1 MNSST
6 NIWSYGASPFQPVFQ
21 GGRLTSNL
29 RYAESRQRQSLLIYS
44 QTIQRAFGGVSNAL
58 VDVEKYREAG
68 VRQEQYVRD
77 LDATVRLANLRYN
90 GGITTFLEVL
100 DAQRSRIAQQ
110 LVLAQLRGL
119 EFQSVVQLYRAL
131 GGGWQQ

>member
-1 MNSST
+1 M
-6 NIWSYGASPFQPVFQ
+6 
-21 GGRLTSNL
+21 
-29 RYAESRQRQSLLIYS
+29 
-44 QTIQRAFGGVSNAL
+44 
-58 VDVEKYREAG
+58 EKYREAR

-100 DAQRSRIAQQ
+100 DAQRSRIARQ

-119 EFQSVVQLYRAL
+119 EFPSVVQLYRAL